1 MAAWTSIIPSGNDEA
16 IFPTSYRPWHPCT
29 LHPDTHVE
37 VFPEMN
43 QINNPMK
50 KNELFVQ
57 AISKFLLGVIIIG
70 LLLFLP
76 AGSLQY
82 WQGWLLMGIL
92 FVPMFCAGLEM
103 LSKNPDLLR
112 KRLNAKEQEAE
123 QKTVVMLSSLLFLAT
138 FVVAGLNWRFG
149 WCILP
154 NWAVWVAAG
163 LFLGSYLLY
172 AEVLRENTYL
182 SRTIEVQKGQKVID
196 TGLYGIVRHPM
207 YMATTILFLSMP
219 LVLAS
224 PISFF
229 IMLGYLPVIA
239 KRIRNEEKVL
249 EEGLEG
255 YTEYKKKVKYR
266 ILPLIW

>member
-1 MAAWTSIIPSGNDEA
+1 MDKG
-16 IFPTSYRPWHPCT
+16 
-29 LHPDTHVE
+29 
-37 VFPEMN
+37 
-43 QINNPMK
+43 
-50 KNELFVQ
+50 LFIQ
-57 AISKFLLGVIIIG
+57 AITKFLGGLILVG

-76 AGSLQY
+76 AGSLHY

-92 FVPMFCAGLEM
+92 FVPMFCAGLVM
-103 LSKNPDLLR
+103 MAKNQDLLR
-112 KRLNAKEQEAE
+112 KRLNAKEEEKE
-123 QKTVVMLSSLLFLAT
+123 QQTVVKLSGLLFIAA
-138 FVVAGLNWRFG
+138 FIVAGLNWRFG
-149 WCILP
+149 WCVLP
-154 NWAVWVAAG
+154 DWAVWISSGV
-163 LFLGSYLLY
+163 FLVCYLLY

-182 SRTIEVQKGQKVID
+182 SRTIEVQENQKVID

-207 YMATTILFLSMP
+207 YMATTVLFLTMP

-255 YTEYKKKVKYR
+255 YSEYKKKVKYR
-266 ILPLIW
+266 IIPLIW